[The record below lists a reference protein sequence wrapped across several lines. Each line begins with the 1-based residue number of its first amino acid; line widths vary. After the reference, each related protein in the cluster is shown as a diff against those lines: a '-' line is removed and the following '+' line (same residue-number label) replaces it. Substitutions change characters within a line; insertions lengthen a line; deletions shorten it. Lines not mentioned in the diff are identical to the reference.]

1 MDVDYDWL
9 FFSLVIAGLVLFFN
23 GVVQLSVRKET
34 GPWKEGGASLL
45 AGVIIAGVGLFMVW
59 SFLLKSGVRPL
70 ESITWMWRWALTVG
84 LVLAFN
90 GVVQIC
96 VRKKTGPWKEG
107 GASSLAGAII
117 AGVSVFGLWLDG
129 ETLLGFFT
137 AGLVL
142 FFNGVVQLRGEKE
155 TGLWKEGGASLL
167 AGIIVTGVTIGL
179 MFWLRM
185 LLALP
190 HFKVD

>member
-9 FFSLVIAGLVLFFN
+9 FFSLVI
-23 GVVQLSVRKET
+23 
-34 GPWKEGGASLL
+34 
-45 AGVIIAGVGLFMVW
+45 
-59 SFLLKSGVRPL
+59 
-70 ESITWMWRWALTVG
+70 
-84 LVLAFN
+84 
-90 GVVQIC
+90 
-96 VRKKTGPWKEG
+96 
-107 GASSLAGAII
+107 
-117 AGVSVFGLWLDG
+117 
-129 ETLLGFFT
+129 